1 MSITPRERTYLHA
14 AVVLLAV
21 AAALIATGVIGV
33 HGISS
38 GQSAQQTKRTAEH
51 ATILSQTVPNPDC
64 FPPVGAGHLG
74 SCAPVQAMGA
84 ANALGKAAGDPNNI
98 TGHPL
103 GVDVS
108 SYQGCSINW
117 SREPVQFAIFKAT
130 ESTGYTDACLAHNI
144 AGAKAGRLAYSEY
157 DFLRPGSTSPVA
169 EADHFAAAVNSAGGN
184 TSLPPVADVEVN
196 AGLSPTQ
203 LHSYVCAWEG
213 RVKQLLHRTTVI
225 TYTGFWFWQP
235 QVAGDSCGSILWDSA
250 YASFAVTPSS
260 WSHTGGITLWQYSDG
275 IYGPT
280 PHISGWDSDVLLK
293 GTLAGL
299 GAKAVIAVP
308 AKKVP
313 TKKVL
318 KKLRVKLRILLTKH
332 RCRVAPKHGGGRY
345 HAPCTHWLAEGKRV
359 NRELRAE
366 RTRRKGSA

>member
-1 MSITPRERTYLHA
+1 MTVRERSYFHA
-14 AVVLLAV
+14 AVALLAV
-21 AAALIATGVIGV
+21 VAVLIATGVIGV
-33 HGISS
+33 HGINSH
-38 GQSAQQTKRTAEH
+38 QAATATKRTAEH
-51 ATILSQTVPNPDC
+51 ATILSQTVPNPSC

-74 SCAPVQAMGA
+74 TCAPVQAMGA

-98 TGHPL
+98 TGRPV

-144 AGAKAGRLAYSEY
+144 AGAKAAHIAYSEY

-169 EADHFAAAVNSAGGN
+169 EANHFAAAVNRAGGN

-196 AGLSPTQ
+196 AGLGPVG
-203 LHSYVCAWEG
+203 LHNYVCTWEN
-213 RVKQLLHRTTVI
+213 RVKQLLHRSTVI
-225 TYTGFWFWQP
+225 TYTGYWFWQP
-235 QVAGDSCGSILWDSA
+235 QVLGDNCGSILWDSA

-260 WSHTGGITLWQYSDG
+260 WAHTGITLWQYSDG

-299 GAKAVIAVP
+299 GAKAVIAKP
-308 AKKVP
+308 LSKKE
-313 TKKVL
+313 L
-318 KKLRVKLRILLTKH
+318 KQLRTKLRADLTRH

-345 HAPCTHWLAEGKRV
+345 HRVCSYWLLEGRRV
-359 NRELRAE
+359 NRELRA
-366 RTRRKGSA
+366 